1 MIPTAPVHPIAFDAR
16 RGAVAGAMA
25 VGDVLAAMQGRG
37 YWFGYWFSTGVPAA
51 MS

>member
-1 MIPTAPVHPIAFDAR
+1 MIPTVPVHPIAFDAH
-16 RGAVAGAMA
+16 RGAVAGEM
-25 VGDVLAAMQGRG
+25 GKGRG